1 MLLADFDFDLPED
14 LIARFPPELRGQS
27 RLLALEKSAQPPF
40 LELEFADVAR
50 FLSAGDVLIRN
61 NTKVMK
67 ARLFGEKSS
76 GGKVEMLVERVLGER
91 EVLAHLRA
99 SKSPK
104 IGAMLHF
111 GEEKA
116 EVLDRRGALFYVRFL
131 GEASVLDILEAQGHL
146 PLPPYLE
153 RAAQAEDDAR
163 YQTIYAQHLGAVAA
177 PTAGL
182 HFTEDFTKSLQ
193 NQGVIIADLTLHV
206 GAGTFQ
212 PVRVDDIS
220 QHEMHAECFEI
231 PPETLDILAQAK
243 DEHRRIIAVG
253 TTSLRALEA
262 AAQAAALPQTSVDL
276 PFFSRFDRRKMLGK
290 QETQIFIT
298 PGFEFKM
305 VDALITNFHL
315 PRSTL
320 LMLVAAFAGRERILA
335 AYAQAMRSGF
345 RFYSYGDA
353 MFLERV

>member
-1 MLLADFDFDLPED
+1 MWLADFDFDLPED
-14 LIARFPPELRGQS
+14 LIARFPPEIRGQS
-27 RLLALEKSAQPPF
+27 RLLALEKHAKAPF
-40 LELEFADVAR
+40 LELHFADVAR
-50 FLSAGDVLIRN
+50 FLTAGDVLVRN

-76 GGKVEMLVERVLGER
+76 GGKVEMLVERVLSES
-91 EVLAHLRA
+91 EVLAHVRA
-99 SKSPK
+99 SKASK
-104 IGAMLHF
+104 IGAVLHF
-111 GEEKA
+111 GAEQA
-116 EVLDRRGALFYVRFL
+116 EVLARRGALFHLRFL
-131 GEASVLDILEAQGHL
+131 GKTSVLEILDAQGHL
-146 PLPPYLE
+146 PLPPYLARDDE
-153 RAAQAEDDAR
+153 AADVER

-193 NQGVIIADLTLHV
+193 NQGVTIVDLTLHV

-220 QHEMHAECFEI
+220 QHEMHAECFDI
-231 PPETLDILAQAK
+231 PPETLDIIAQAK
-243 DEHRRIIAVG
+243 EQKRRIIAVG

-262 AAQAAALPQTSVDL
+262 AAQAAALPQTSADL

-320 LMLVAAFAGRERILA
+320 LMLVSAFAGRERILA
-335 AYAQAMRSGF
+335 AYAQAMRSNF